1 MEPVLQTANTAL
13 LIKIKEALALP
24 DAEPSDHDTSQ
35 ASQFL
40 RFSVRLEALAWPG
53 AQNSKSL

>member
-35 ASQFL
+35 ASQYL
-40 RFSVRLEALAWPG
+40 RFSARLGHNEWRGDWIA
-53 AQNSKSL
+53 